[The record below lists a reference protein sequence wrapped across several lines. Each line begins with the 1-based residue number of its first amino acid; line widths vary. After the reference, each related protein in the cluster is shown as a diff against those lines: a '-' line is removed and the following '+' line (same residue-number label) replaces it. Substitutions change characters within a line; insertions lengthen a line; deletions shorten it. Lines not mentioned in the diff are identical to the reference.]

1 MTFMLQKLRNSNFV
15 AIVLAARGTLLICC
29 LLLFCYL
36 LFSTLTNT
44 FLIPTNDLLGDVASI
59 LKGELWRVITS
70 TVYFSEWTPLNK
82 TVLIVLVLCPFIEW
96 KIGSP
101 ALVMSFFASSWIGIL
116 LFCFG
121 LGGVIRSTVGINTY
135 VYAFYGGTLSVYALF
150 PLAVLAFLIKK
161 PAFSLLAKCV
171 LVGGL
176 LLYFTVGFW
185 PKSDTPEPAVIVQIS
200 QLCGVLSGL
209 FCALIVVAL
218 RNWKKVSFFSAKP
231 SN

>member
-1 MTFMLQKLRNSNFV
+1 MLQKLRDSNFV
-15 AIVLAARGTLLICC
+15 TIILAAKGTLLICC

-70 TVYFSEWTPLNK
+70 TVYFSEWTPLIK
-82 TVLIVLVLCPFIEW
+82 TVLIVLALCPFIEW

-121 LGGVIRSTVGINTY
+121 LGGIIRSTVGINTY
-135 VYAFYGGTLSVYALF
+135 VYAFYGGTLPRL
-150 PLAVLAFLIKK
+150 
-161 PAFSLLAKCV
+161 
-171 LVGGL
+171 
-176 LLYFTVGFW
+176 
-185 PKSDTPEPAVIVQIS
+185 Q
-200 QLCGVLSGL
+200 
-209 FCALIVVAL
+209 
-218 RNWKKVSFFSAKP
+218 
-231 SN
+231 

>member
-1 MTFMLQKLRNSNFV
+1 M
-15 AIVLAARGTLLICC
+15 A
-29 LLLFCYL
+29 
-36 LFSTLTNT
+36 
-44 FLIPTNDLLGDVASI
+44 
-59 LKGELWRVITS
+59 
-70 TVYFSEWTPLNK
+70 
-82 TVLIVLVLCPFIEW
+82 LCPFIEW

-150 PLAVLAFLIKK
+150 PLAALAFLIKK

-176 LLYFTVGFW
+176 LLYFAVGFW
-185 PKSDTPEPAVIVQIS
+185 PNSDTPEPAVIVQIS

>member
-1 MTFMLQKLRNSNFV
+1 MLQKLRNSNFV

-70 TVYFSEWTPLNK
+70 TVYFSEWTPLIK
-82 TVLIVLVLCPFIEW
+82 TVLIVLVLCPF
-96 KIGSP
+96 
-101 ALVMSFFASSWIGIL
+101 MSFFASSWIGIL

-185 PKSDTPEPAVIVQIS
+185 PNSDTPEPAVIVQIS